1 MGQASLLLSAG
12 ALFFT
17 AITAVSIPPGFHT
30 VAGAASVPIP
40 PGFSRIIFEDD
51 FSKQPAGSQPSTAKW
66 SYSVGTSYPG
76 GPANWGTK
84 EIQSYSSSREN
95 LVITSGALAI
105 TPLNNGGRWTSA
117 RIESTPAH
125 DIACAAGGKLRIE
138 ASLKFGKAP
147 PSEQMGI
154 WPSFWAIGSGFR
166 GNTDRWPAVGELDV
180 AESINGQPTT
190 WQMLHCGWTPGGP
203 CNEFNGIGG
212 PVPFTRGE
220 FHTVAVEVDRTNGG
234 DWRGE
239 RLLWYIDGRLTS
251 SVDGT
256 RVNDEGAW
264 TAVTRNPKFL
274 ILNVA
279 VGGDFPNNVAN
290 DGRVLTPTPETKG
303 GPDSAMEVRYIAVFS
318 T

>member
-1 MGQASLLLSAG
+1 MGRASLIFSAV
-12 ALFFT
+12 ALFLT
-17 AITAVSIPPGFHT
+17 GAAAVSIP
-30 VAGAASVPIP
+30 A
-40 PGFSRIIFEDD
+40 GFSRILFEDD
-51 FSKQPAGSQPSTAKW
+51 FSRQPAGSQPSTAKW

-76 GPANWGTK
+76 GPANWGTH
-84 EIQSYSSSREN
+84 EIQSYTSSRDN
-95 LVITSGALAI
+95 LVITPSGALAI

-117 RIESTPAH
+117 RIESTPAN
-125 DIACAAGGKLRIE
+125 DFACAAGGKLRIE

-203 CNEFNGIGG
+203 CNEFTGVGG
-212 PVPFTRGE
+212 SVPFSRGD
-220 FHTVAVEVDRTNGG
+220 FHTVAVEIDRTNGG

-239 RLLWYIDGRLTS
+239 RLSWFVDGRLTS

-256 RVNDEGAW
+256 RVHDEGAW
-264 TAVTRNPKFL
+264 TAVTRNSKFL

-290 DGRVLTPTPETKG
+290 DGRVWTPTPETRG
-303 GPDSAMEVRYIAVFS
+303 GPDSAMEVRYVAVFS